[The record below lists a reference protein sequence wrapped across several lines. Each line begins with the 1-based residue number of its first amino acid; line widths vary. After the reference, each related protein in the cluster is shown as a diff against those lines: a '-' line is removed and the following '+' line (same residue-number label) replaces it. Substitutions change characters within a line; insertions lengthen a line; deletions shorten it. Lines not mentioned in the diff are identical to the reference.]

1 MRYKKKGRLKMR
13 RSRRQRENEN
23 PMIEAIKWWQN
34 RTANVILF
42 IGLPLALLYVG
53 LSWWVGT
60 PMGREFTGWTD
71 FESRSE
77 QRLENLNDDMEKKY
91 NEFTESTNEDV
102 QNTIDNIERT
112 QDTQVTEQY
121 SEEVQNTIND
131 LDGTQ

>member
-34 RTANVILF
+34 QVFKGVLF
-42 IGLPLALLYVG
+42 GLIPALLLYG
-53 LSWWVGT
+53 GFIWWIGT
-60 PMGREFTGWTD
+60 PAGEEFTGWAD
-71 FESRSE
+71 FERGNE
-77 QRLENLNDDMEKKY
+77 QRLESLNDSAEKSY

-102 QNTIDNIERT
+102 QNTIDNIEGT
-112 QDTQVTEQY
+112 EDTQVTEQY
-121 SEEVQNTIND
+121 SEEVQNTINE

>member
-1 MRYKKKGRLKMR
+1 MR
-13 RSRRQRENEN
+13 RSRRENEN
-23 PMIEAIKWWQN
+23 QIIEAIKWWQN
-34 RTANVILF
+34 RTANVLLF
-42 IGLPLALLYVG
+42 IGVPLALLYVG
-53 LSWWVGT
+53 YAWWVGT

-102 QNTIDNIERT
+102 QNTIDNIEGT

-121 SEEVQNTIND
+121 SEEVQSTINE
-131 LDGTQ
+131 LEQ